1 MEPEVTDAVAAP
13 ELSSVASPPQ
23 DGSAPS
29 PPGSTAAEPNQA
41 TPGAPSARPA
51 LTPHQQRLQR
61 EADAKEKARVEQA
74 QQNARYA
81 NLLTQYRA
89 ASPEERQTWLDAHPN
104 NAIAY
109 AEARKWEA
117 AGGAANIDPATIAK
131 NITTNVISH
140 FRTHDDY
147 QHVPEVDWDALMDL
161 DAD

>member
-41 TPGAPSARPA
+41 TPGAPSALPE
-51 LTPHQQRLQR
+51 LTPEQRLAIIHAATDDEIKQTKTYQAETSRHQQRLQR

-81 NLLTQYRA
+81 NLLTQY
-89 ASPEERQTWLDAHPN
+89 
-104 NAIAY
+104 
-109 AEARKWEA
+109 
-117 AGGAANIDPATIAK
+117 
-131 NITTNVISH
+131 
-140 FRTHDDY
+140 
-147 QHVPEVDWDALMDL
+147 
-161 DAD
+161 